1 MDDSKPR
8 VVVVPSDNLIVVNG
22 EALRFSFDH
31 HKNLHAIQWDGQQ
44 GHMEWEDD
52 FNWPL
57 PAADTTAFEDEV
69 APYVALWQAEKERLE
84 LESAARATEEAEAE
98 AARLAEYNST
108 AARAIRLRT
117 ARDARLAATDKYL
130 LSDYPIS
137 TEDREKIKAY
147 RQALRDLPSLYG
159 APFDGGGDETP
170 WPAIPQ
176 L

>member
-1 MDDSKPR
+1 MPR
-8 VVVVPSDNLIVVNG
+8 VTVVPSDKSISVDGLPIVFDFDFPASMH
-22 EALRFSFDH
+22 AL
-31 HKNLHAIQWDGQQ
+31 QWDGQQ
-44 GHMEWEDD
+44 GHIEWVDD
-52 FNWPL
+52 YNWSL
-57 PAADTTAFEDEV
+57 PASDPTAYTDEV

-84 LESAARATEEAEAE
+84 QEAAARAAEKAEAE
-98 AARLAEYNST
+98 AARLAEYNSA

-117 ARDARLAATDKYL
+117 ERDARLAVTDKYL

-137 TEDREKIKAY
+137 AEDLATVKAY
-147 RQALRDLPSLYG
+147 RQALRDLPAQEG

>member
-1 MDDSKPR
+1 MTR
-8 VVVVPSDNLIVVNG
+8 VTVVPQDQLIIVDG
-22 EALRFSFDH
+22 MALHFNFIGPH
-31 HKNLHAIQWDGQQ
+31 TNLHAIQWDGQQ

-98 AARLAEYNST
+98 AARLAEYNSA

-117 ARDARLAATDKYL
+117 ERDARLAATDKYL
-130 LSDYPIS
+130 LSDYPIG
-137 TEDREKIKAY
+137 TENLEKIKAY
-147 RQALRDLPSLYG
+147 RQALRDLPSLDG
-159 APFDGGGDETP
+159 APFDGGGEQTP
-170 WPAIPQ
+170 WPTPPEV
-176 L
+176 

>member
-1 MDDSKPR
+1 MFR
-8 VVVVPSDNLIVVNG
+8 ITIVPADKLIIVDGV
-22 EALRFSFDH
+22 ALHFDFPAPQ
-31 HKNLHAIQWDGQQ
+31 NLHAIQWDGQQ
-44 GHMEWEDD
+44 GHMEWKDD

-98 AARLAEYNST
+98 ATRLAEYNSA

-147 RQALRDLPSLYG
+147 RQALRDLPSLDG

>member
-1 MDDSKPR
+1 MFT
-8 VVVVPSDNLIVVNG
+8 VIVVPEDKLIIVDG
-22 EALRFSFDH
+22 TPLTLDFTYPSG
-31 HKNLHAIQWDGQQ
+31 LHAIQWDGQQ

-98 AARLAEYNST
+98 AARLAEYNSA

-117 ARDARLAATDKYL
+117 ERDARLAVTDKYL

-137 TEDREKIKAY
+137 AEDLATVKAY
-147 RQALRDLPSLYG
+147 RQALRDLPAQEG

-170 WPAIPQ
+170 WPELPKT
-176 L
+176 

>member
-1 MDDSKPR
+1 MFR
-8 VVVVPSDNLIVVNG
+8 ITIVPADKLIIVDGV
-22 EALRFSFDH
+22 ALHFDFPAPQ
-31 HKNLHAIQWDGQQ
+31 NLHAIQWDGQQ

-98 AARLAEYNST
+98 AARLAEYNSA

-147 RQALRDLPSLYG
+147 RQALRDLPSLDG